1 MASIGEYRDDIRRY
15 RSLKEKILRIC
26 EQLERASRGSSKLE
40 NEIAS
45 SFKVNNVAAKMSG
58 RIDILGRDMRE
69 TADYLRNTIIPSIN
83 SAIDDSYDEI
93 DRLEE
98 EEEEDD

>member
-15 RSLKEKILRIC
+15 RNLKEKILRIC
-26 EQLERASRGSSKLE
+26 EQLERASRDSSKLE

-45 SFKVNNVAAKMSG
+45 SFKVNNVAAKISG
-58 RIDILGRDMRE
+58 RFDILGRDMRE
-69 TADYLRNTIIPSIN
+69 TADYLHNTIIPSIN